1 MHKTL
6 LRSRRESLGWSRGHV
21 LDLMKNYGFS
31 GSGHKILFIEV
42 LKNNHLKTI
51 ECLCRVARFH
61 ANTVDDYNINASV
74 HCLESIR
81 QEIDD
86 LLDRVKEQG
95 GCLVFDQ

>member
-1 MHKTL
+1 MRKVVDFFEYKKKKQEPL
-6 LRSRRESLGWSRGHV
+6 RNVQDIILRS
-21 LDLMKNYGFS
+21 
-31 GSGHKILFIEV
+31 
-42 LKNNHLKTI
+42 NNIKTI
-51 ECLCRVARFH
+51 ECLCRISK
-61 ANTVDDYNINASV
+61 DYAKTADNYHINASV